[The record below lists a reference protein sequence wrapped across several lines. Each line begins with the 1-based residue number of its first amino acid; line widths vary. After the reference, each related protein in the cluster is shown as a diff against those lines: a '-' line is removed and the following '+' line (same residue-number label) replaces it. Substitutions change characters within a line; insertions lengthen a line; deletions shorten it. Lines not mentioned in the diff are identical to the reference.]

1 VSLPYAL
8 GLPVW
13 ALPAW
18 RGRLFTKRAK
28 PAEFLEQYAQVFNT
42 VEGNTTFYQVPSAET
57 VERWGAVTPPS
68 FRFAFKFP
76 REVTHVHALRGAA
89 LDEARDFLDV
99 VAPLGPRLGQFLLQ
113 LPATFAPMH
122 LRDLDAFLTALEGP
136 PLAVE
141 VRHPAF
147 FGGWAEGELHGLL
160 RAHRVDR
167 ALMDTR
173 ALRAA
178 PADDAFSVAARERKP
193 DVPVQ
198 PVRVGTAP
206 FARIVTHLDRS
217 VTWPYLEQWAQV
229 IVGWIQAGCHPWVFA
244 HSPGDVWC
252 PEVARA
258 LHELIRRQV
267 PMPPLPQWPGERE
280 QTQLALF

>member
-1 VSLPYAL
+1 MLPYAL

-18 RGRLFTKRAK
+18 RGRLFTRRAK
-28 PAEFLEQYAQVFNT
+28 PTDFLEQYAQVFNT
-42 VEGNTTFYQVPSAET
+42 VEGNTTFYQVPSAAT
-57 VERWGAVTPPS
+57 VERWGRVTPPH

-89 LDEARDFLDV
+89 LDAAQDFLAV
-99 VAPLGPRLGQFLLQ
+99 VAPLGPRLGAFLLQ

-122 LRDLDAFLTALEGP
+122 LRDLDRFLGELDGP

-141 VRHPAF
+141 VRHPDF
-147 FGGWAEGELHGLL
+147 CGWAEDELHGVL
-160 RAHRVDR
+160 RDHGVDR

-173 ALRAA
+173 PLRAA
-178 PADDAFSVAARERKP
+178 PAEDDFSVAARTRKP
-193 DVPVQ
+193 DL
-198 PVRVGTAP
+198 PVRPVRIGSAP
-206 FARIVTHLDRS
+206 FIRIVTHLDRA
-217 VTWPYLEQWAQV
+217 VTWPFLVQWAEV
-229 IVGWIQAGCHPWVFA
+229 IADWIRAGHHPWIFV

-258 LHELIRRQV
+258 LHDLIAERV
-267 PMPPLPQWPGERE
+267 PMPPLPAWPGERE